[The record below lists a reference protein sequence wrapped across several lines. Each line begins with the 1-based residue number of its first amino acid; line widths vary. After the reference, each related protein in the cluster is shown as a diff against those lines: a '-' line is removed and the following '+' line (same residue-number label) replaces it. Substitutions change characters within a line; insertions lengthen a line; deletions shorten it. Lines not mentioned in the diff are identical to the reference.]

1 MLWLGWR
8 ISSIPNGA
16 HFSWVTQGGFCKNDF
31 WFSWTILT
39 VSSLWPIIWWT
50 KNETFSPRYSPPTV
64 DLLRTKRHCILDI
77 GWYWYIC
84 FLRNRSWNSSNS
96 VSAPHL
102 FSTSSSGHL
111 ITNLTWSWKSFQL
124 FQPYHARYLGATRPR
139 LLVNSAGLG
148 RRLRPLRHQL
158 DQACVRQD
166 GAPGFAKLL
175 DNCKDHSVWSL

>member
-77 GWYWYIC
+77 GYIGTFAFSGTDHEIHPTLYRPHIC
-84 FLRNRSWNSSNS
+84 F
-96 VSAPHL
+96 PHL
-102 FSTSSSGHL
+102 PVVIWLPTLHGRERVSTVSTLPCQVSWCYQAQVVGKLCRFGEKTSSSQ
-111 ITNLTWSWKSFQL
+111 TPAWSGLCQAGW
-124 FQPYHARYLGATRPR
+124 GPR
-139 LLVNSAGLG
+139 V
-148 RRLRPLRHQL
+148 
-158 DQACVRQD
+158 C
-166 GAPGFAKLL
+166 
-175 DNCKDHSVWSL
+175 